1 MLIKQNNMNI
11 VLRAVTLNDA
21 KMLIRWRNNESVI
34 NHCLSRAT
42 ITEESNREFFKNF
55 IETGKYKQFI
65 VECIDTDFSMVSYPI
80 ATVYLKDIDN
90 TNKRCE
96 LCVFTSTDTEWKPD
110 NQSEAIR
117 MLVDMA
123 FNEYGM
129 HKVYSYVFYK
139 FPEEVEI
146 LKNAGFSSEAI
157 LKDEALN
164 FDGKYE
170 DIVRLSIINTK

>member
-1 MLIKQNNMNI
+1 MRI
-11 VLRAVTLNDA
+11 VLRPITLQDGET
-21 KMLIRWRNNESVI
+21 LIRWRNDEKVL
-34 NHCLSRAT
+34 NHCLSRAK

-55 IETGKYKQFI
+55 VETGKYKQFM
-65 VECIDTDFSMVSYPI
+65 VERLADDYPISYPI
-80 ATVYLKDIDN
+80 ATVYLKDMDY

-96 LCVFTSTDTEWKPD
+96 LCIFTSTDTEWAPES
-110 NQSEAIR
+110 QSLAIK
-117 MLVDMA
+117 MLVDKA

-139 FPEEVEI
+139 FPEEVDL

-164 FDGKYE
+164 EEGKYE
-170 DIVRLSIINTK
+170 DIVRLSIIKNE

>member
-1 MLIKQNNMNI
+1 MRII
-11 VLRAVTLNDA
+11 LRPITLQDGET
-21 KMLIRWRNNESVI
+21 LIRWRNDEKVL
-34 NHCLSRAT
+34 NHCLSRAK

-55 IETGKYKQFI
+55 VETGKYKQFM
-65 VECIDTDFSMVSYPI
+65 VERLADDYPI
-80 ATVYLKDIDN
+80 SYTISTVYLKDMDY

-96 LCVFTSTDTEWKPD
+96 LCIFTSTDTEWAPES
-110 NQSEAIR
+110 QSLAIK
-117 MLVDMA
+117 MLVDKA

-139 FPEEVEI
+139 FPEEVDL

-164 FDGKYE
+164 EEGKYE
-170 DIVRLSIINTK
+170 DIVRLSIIKNE